1 MPDSKARKDVGGRRE
16 GRRSLA
22 AYEGHARGLQVFF
35 GADRALLLDGGRGL
49 ARRVETGPHSGTVP
63 RTGERPAFSAGI
75 ALALVFPL
83 VSRLQRRRFSNETRN
98 EGAGMKRKPSIKSLD
113 TVSVEEANAY
123 LEHSAG
129 DELNAAYAIA
139 LERARLDGS
148 RSLPDDAEVH
158 QALFLLCRALGK
170 RAPSFDEMRVE
181 LRRRLAA

>member
-22 AYEGHARGLQVFF
+22 AYEGHARGLQLLVGPGLDRSLRFHLAP
-35 GADRALLLDGGRGL
+35 GAST
-49 ARRVETGPHSGTVP
+49 RRVGGSASDSK
-63 RTGERPAFSAGI
+63 AFSAGV
-75 ALALVFPL
+75 ALALVFPF
-83 VSRLQRRRFSNETRN
+83 VGPSCRHHSSHETRN

-123 LEHSAG
+123 LEHSVG

>member
-22 AYEGHARGLQVFF
+22 AYEGHARGLPLLV
-35 GADRALLLDGGRGL
+35 GLGLDRSLRLHPAPRGSARGVRGPASDGK
-49 ARRVETGPHSGTVP
+49 
-63 RTGERPAFSAGI
+63 AFSAGV
-75 ALALVFPL
+75 ALALVFPFVRPSHRHHL
-83 VSRLQRRRFSNETRN
+83 SHETRN